1 MECYLSKRARS
12 SGRNWKKRWFVFEP
26 VPNGFSISYYKDE
39 AQRNK
44 NKKPSGVVTLIT
56 SNISSSVRPTY
67 SSKDYSLEIYPG
79 DGAPPLVIAAED
91 SIRFRALNA
100 MLSSFVHEVA
110 TGWLMKRARKSGR
123 NWKRRW
129 VEVDFYDSKL
139 RIYESADVSCKA
151 NSKGLQANASD
162 VIQFN
167 AQSIAQPSGLR
178 KYCYELMPE
187 EGELS
192 LFVAA
197 ESKQKYDAWKTVFT
211 RLVGKTSSKPT
222 AVTATKIST
231 PTPADVTLKLL
242 SKKGSALFAMAV
254 GHASVE
260 GITETHEKRT
270 SVGPPPSRV
279 ARGPPARR
287 TSVKLAPSRV
297 GRGPP
302 ARRTSVK
309 STPPTRRQTTAPAR
323 IGNTSG
329 RPPPRR
335 SVAPARRAPGRLV
348 PPAITG
354 RGPPPRATRS
364 TPKGNG
370 VADAHGEDDDDDD
383 DDDEWASDSD

>member
-39 AQRNK
+39 AQRNQ

-91 SIRFRALNA
+91 SIRFRELNA

-197 ESKQKYDAWKTVFT
+197 ESKQKYEAWKTVFT
-211 RLVGKTSSKPT
+211 RLVGKTSSNST
-222 AVTATKIST
+222 AATASKMST
-231 PTPADVTLKLL
+231 PTPTDASLKLL

-260 GITETHEKRT
+260 GITETQEKRA

-287 TSVKLAPSRV
+287 A
-297 GRGPP
+297 
-302 ARRTSVK
+302 SVK
-309 STPPTRRQTTAPAR
+309 STPPARRRQTTAPAR

-335 SVAPARRAPGRLV
+335 SVAPARRTTGRSV
-348 PPAITG
+348 PPTRKG

-370 VADAHGEDDDDDD
+370 VADAHDDNEDD